1 MSEVHSTFMLPLG
14 AQAPDFA
21 LPDGQGKIHS
31 LAQLRGIRGLVVA
44 FVCNHCPF
52 VIHLARDL
60 AVFAEECKT
69 QEIGFVAI
77 NANDV
82 ERYPADHPQ
91 KMLEMGNRFD
101 WSFPYLYDQTQ
112 QMAQAYGAACTPD
125 FYLFNEHLE
134 LAYCGQF
141 DDSRPGKDTKVT
153 GKDLRAAVEAML
165 TGKPPLAIQLPSSG
179 CNIKWKPGKEPL
191 WFSA

>member
-1 MSEVHSTFMLPLG
+1 MLPLG
-14 AQAPDFA
+14 AKAPEFA
-21 LPDGQGKIHS
+21 LPDGRGKIHT
-31 LAQLRGIRGLVVA
+31 LAQLRGTRGLVVA
-44 FVCNHCPF
+44 FLCNHCPF

-60 AVFAEECKT
+60 AVFAEACKAR
-69 QEIGFVAI
+69 EIGFVGI

-91 KMLEMGNRFD
+91 KMLEMEDRFG

-112 QMAQAYGAACTPD
+112 QMAQSYGAACTPD

-134 LAYCGQF
+134 LTYCGQF
-141 DDSRPGKDTKVT
+141 DDSRPGKGVEVT

-179 CNIKWKPGKEPL
+179 CNIKWKPGREPL
-191 WFSA
+191 WFPA